1 MTEQLGIPVWGSY
14 VIFGLATL
22 FSGLAL
28 GLVSTRAARSDIC
41 LYISSSY
48 GVFSELTLLVV
59 SSLQL
64 LVFIADFVFPSR
76 RFSSPDYYQSEF
88 HVTPLHRGLFLN
100 LVLIL

>member
-41 LYISSSY
+41 LYIE
-48 GVFSELTLLVV
+48 FSELTLLVV

-88 HVTPLHRGLFLN
+88 HVTTLHRGLCFY